1 MKNKQKQKMKM
12 SPPPAHGS
20 ARAWQPDAGS
30 APDTQFAVQV
40 DRVIGQRKITQEDK
54 TEN

>member
-12 SPPPAHGS
+12 NPPPARGS

-40 DRVIGQRKITQEDK
+40 GRVVGQRKIMQEDK
-54 TEN
+54 TGN